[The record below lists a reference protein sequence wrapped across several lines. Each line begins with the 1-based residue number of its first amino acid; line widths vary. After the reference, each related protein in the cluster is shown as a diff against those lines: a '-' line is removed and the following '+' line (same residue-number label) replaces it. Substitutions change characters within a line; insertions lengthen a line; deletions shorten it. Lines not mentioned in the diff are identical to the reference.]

1 MKFNITQIAN
11 NLKNRICRFAPMN
24 KPACR
29 NITTIM
35 MILILIAIGYILISS
50 IIRRYYKE
58 VLQESLDSYSSSQAK
73 TSAIQ
78 AQASADRAKTS
89 TGTTEE
95 NVAVVKQAQTN
106 SLNAKKTVDQ
116 SLTQTDKSSKEADK
130 EAEDTKQ
137 FADKV
142 AIAANKVDADAA
154 KFKTTLEKTL
164 DDAKKQ
170 VINVLVEKEPVP
182 YDKQNKTCANTI

>member
-11 NLKNRICRFAPMN
+11 NLKKGICRFAPMN
-24 KPACR
+24 KPTCR

-35 MILILIAIGYILISS
+35 MTLILIAIGYVLISS
-50 IIRRYYKE
+50 IIRRYYNE
-58 VLQESLDSYSSSQAK
+58 VLQEGLDSSSSQAQ

-95 NVAVVKQAQTN
+95 NVAAVKQSQTS
-106 SLNAKKTVDQ
+106 SLNAKKTVDK
-116 SLTQTDKSSKEADK
+116 SLTQTDKSSKEADNK
-130 EAEDTKQ
+130 AEETKQ
-137 FADKV
+137 FTDKV
-142 AIAANKVDADAA
+142 AIASNKVDADAA

-164 DDAKKQ
+164 DDAKKH
-170 VINVLVEKEPVP
+170 VIDVLVEKEPVP
-182 YDKQNKTCANTI
+182 YDKQNKTCVNTI

>member
-1 MKFNITQIAN
+1 MKFNITQITN
-11 NLKNRICRFAPMN
+11 NLKKGICRFAPMN

-35 MILILIAIGYILISS
+35 MALILIAIGYVLISS

-58 VLQESLDSYSSSQAK
+58 GLDSSSSQAQ

-95 NVAVVKQAQTN
+95 NVAAVKQSQTS
-106 SLNAKKTVDQ
+106 SLNAKKIVDK
-116 SLTQTDKSSKEADK
+116 SLTQTDKSSKEADNK
-130 EAEDTKQ
+130 AEETKQ
-137 FADKV
+137 FTDKV
-142 AIAANKVDADAA
+142 AIASNKVDADAA

-164 DDAKKQ
+164 DDAKKH
-170 VINVLVEKEPVP
+170 VIDVLVEKEPVP
-182 YDKQNKTCANTI
+182 YDKQNKTCVNTI